1 MDVPYPTT
9 YPICMEWIVSF
20 YENSLGIDGFSDLSA
35 LNSTVCF
42 PDLLRQH
49 NEKVSSLLGNLQN
62 VARALFKKTILSM
75 LITYHLLLPRSGH
88 KVFIPYHSHLD
99 YKIQYFS
106 GLLLH

>member
-49 NEKVSSLLGNLQN
+49 NEKVSSLLGISKMLQ
-62 VARALFKKTILSM
+62 
-75 LITYHLLLPRSGH
+75 
-88 KVFIPYHSHLD
+88 
-99 YKIQYFS
+99 
-106 GLLLH
+106 GLYSRKPFCQC